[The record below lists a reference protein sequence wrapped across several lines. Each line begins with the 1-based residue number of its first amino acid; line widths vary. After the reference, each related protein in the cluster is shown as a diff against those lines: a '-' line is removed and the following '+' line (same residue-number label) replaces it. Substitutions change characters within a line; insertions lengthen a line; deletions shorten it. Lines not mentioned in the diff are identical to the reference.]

1 MNNQK
6 TSQNNCLI
14 AARLLIGF
22 YIVYNVYLIPI
33 GFFIPRLSIV
43 TLILAGILTLSSVN
57 IKLNSDFRYLM
68 FFIIY
73 AFTTGLL
80 VAFDQ
85 GLIIGKTLFLIE
97 SLVLGIMLFNVSKD
111 EKDLRQII
119 GIFAVGAI
127 VVGVYSFFSVDYLYS
142 QRGRLSLGED
152 FNANTFG
159 IMLMYGVWSIIFT
172 LHNEKTSFVRIVII
186 VFLCLL
192 LLYTIVQTGSR
203 KSAIGSLLILACY
216 VIYVLIGQGKT
227 KKGFSRVMIITLF
240 IAFIVFVYFKFI
252 DAFLER
258 SETLMNRMDDIDTA
272 GVGRWTLIKESFR
285 VWSEHPIFG
294 VGLDNN
300 RYYTFTKQYAHN
312 SFAEIFAC
320 TGLLGAALFL
330 PIFYRMLVFL
340 INGVSRI
347 KKMLKFPAKYFIIV
361 LILVYLFVCF
371 TQINIYNQTHMIV
384 TYFILTY
391 IAINSKSNEKDSQI
405 VV

>member
-6 TSQNNCLI
+6 YSQNKYLI
-14 AARLLIGF
+14 AARFLIGF
-22 YIVYNVYLIPI
+22 YIAYNVYLIPI

-43 TLILAGILTLSSVN
+43 TLILAGALTLSSVN
-57 IKLNSDFRYLM
+57 IKLNSEFRCLM

-80 VAFDQ
+80 VAVDH
-85 GLIIGKTLFLIE
+85 GLIIGKTRFLIE
-97 SLVLGIMLFNVSKD
+97 SLIVGLIVLNVSKD
-111 EKDLRQII
+111 EKDLKQII
-119 GIFAVGAI
+119 DIFAVGAI
-127 VVGVYSFFSVDYLYS
+127 FVGVYSFFNADYLYY
-142 QRGRLSLGED
+142 QRGRLSLEED

-159 IMLMYGVWSIIFT
+159 VMLMYGVWSIIFT
-172 LHNEKTSFVRIVII
+172 LHNEKTSFVRIIII

-203 KSAIGSLLILACY
+203 KSSIGSLLILLSYA
-216 VIYVLIGQGKT
+216 VYVLVGQGKT
-227 KKGFSRVMIITLF
+227 RKKYSKVIVVPLFVAF
-240 IAFIVFVYFKFI
+240 IAFVYFRYI

-258 SETLMNRMDDIDTA
+258 SETLINRMEDIDTA
-272 GVGRWTLIKESFR
+272 GVGRWGLVKESFR

-300 RYYTFTKQYAHN
+300 RYYTFTRQYAHN
-312 SFAEIFAC
+312 SYAEIFAC
-320 TGLLGAALFL
+320 TGLIGAVLFL

-347 KKMLKFPAKYFIIV
+347 KSLLKFPAKYYMIV

-384 TYFILTY
+384 TYFILTF

-405 VV
+405 IV

>member
-6 TSQNNCLI
+6 TSQNKYLI
-14 AARLLIGF
+14 AARFLIGF
-22 YIVYNVYLIPI
+22 YIAYNVYLIPI

-43 TLILAGILTLSSVN
+43 ILILAGVLTLSSTK
-57 IKLNSDFRYLM
+57 ITLNSEFRGLLY
-68 FFIIY
+68 FIIY

-80 VAFDQ
+80 VAVDQ
-85 GLIIGKTLFLIE
+85 GLIIGKTRFLIE
-97 SLVLGIMLFNVSKD
+97 SFIVGVIVLNVSKD
-111 EKDLRQII
+111 EKNLKQII

-127 VVGVYSFFSVDYLYS
+127 VVGVYSFFGVDYMYS
-142 QRGRLSLGED
+142 NEGRLSLAED

-159 IMLMYGVWSIIFT
+159 VMLMYGVWSIIFT
-172 LHNEKTSFVRIVII
+172 LHDEKTSFVRIVII

-192 LLYTIVQTGSR
+192 LLFTIVQTGSR
-203 KSAIGSLLILACY
+203 KSAIGSLLILVSYA
-216 VIYVLIGQGKT
+216 IYVFVGQGKT
-227 KKGFSRVMIITLF
+227 KKRFSKVLIVPLF
-240 IAFIVFVYFKFI
+240 IAFIVFVYFKYI

-258 SETLMNRMDDIDTA
+258 SETLMNRMDDIDMA
-272 GVGRWTLIKESFR
+272 GVGRWGLVKESFR

-320 TGLLGAALFL
+320 TGLIGAILFF
-330 PIFYRMLVFL
+330 PIFYRMLFFL
-340 INGVSRI
+340 VNGVSRI
-347 KKMLKFPAKYFIIV
+347 KSLLKFPAKYYMIV

-384 TYFILTY
+384 TYFILTF
-391 IAINSKSNEKDSQI
+391 ITINSKSNEKDSQFI
-405 VV
+405 V

>member
-6 TSQNNCLI
+6 TTQNKYLI
-14 AARLLIGF
+14 AARFLIGF
-22 YIVYNVYLIPI
+22 YIAYNVYLIPI

-43 TLILAGILTLSSVN
+43 TLILAGVMTLSSTK
-57 IKLNSDFRYLM
+57 ITLNSEFRCLI

-80 VAFDQ
+80 VAIDR
-85 GLIIGKTLFLIE
+85 GIIIGKTRFLIE
-97 SLVLGIMLFNVSKD
+97 SIITGVIVLNVSKD
-111 EKDLRQII
+111 EKSLKQII
-119 GIFAVGAI
+119 GIFAVGAV
-127 VVGVYSFFSVDYLYS
+127 VVGVYSFFNVDYMYF
-142 QRGRLSLGED
+142 QGGRLSLGED

-159 IMLMYGVWSIIFT
+159 VMLMYGIWSIIFT

-203 KSAIGSLLILACY
+203 KSSIGSLLILVSYA
-216 VIYVLIGQGKT
+216 VYVLVGQGKI
-227 KKGFSRVMIITLF
+227 KERFSKVMIVPLF
-240 IAFIVFVYFKFI
+240 VAFIVFVYFKYI

-272 GVGRWTLIKESFR
+272 GIGRWWLVKESFR
-285 VWSEHPIFG
+285 VWLDHPIFG
-294 VGLDNN
+294 VGLDNS
-300 RYYTFTKQYAHN
+300 RYFTFTRQYAHN
-312 SFAEIFAC
+312 SYAEIFAC
-320 TGLLGAALFL
+320 TGLIGAALFF

-347 KKMLKFPAKYFIIV
+347 KSLLKFPAKYYMIV

-384 TYFILTY
+384 TYFILTF
-391 IAINSKSNEKDSQI
+391 ITINSKSNEKDSQI
-405 VV
+405 IV